1 MMGWFSAIFSS
12 SDNTAKV
19 LDLASDSV
27 KGIGSWIDN
36 MSYTE
41 EEKAKDISKSI
52 ELNLKLIEMTATENS
67 IRSITRRYMAWG
79 IVSFMLFWSSI
90 AMGLAIAGKEQAVVR
105 MLQVVEAFSMGIAF
119 TAVIALYFG
128 VQFIRK

>member
-1 MMGWFSAIFSS
+1 MGWFTDLFSS
-12 SDNTAKV
+12 KENTGKV
-19 LDLASDSV
+19 IDLATDSV

-36 MSYTE
+36 MNYTE
-41 EEKAKDISKSI
+41 EEKAKDISRSI

-67 IRSITRRYMAWG
+67 VRSITRRYMAWG
-79 IVSFMLFWSSI
+79 IVSFMLFWSSV
-90 AMGLAIAGKEQAVVR
+90 AMILAMLDKDSVVVK
-105 MLQVVEAFSMGIAF
+105 MLQVVEAFNMGIAF

>member
-1 MMGWFSAIFSS
+1 MGWLTGLFSS
-12 SDNTAKV
+12 TDNTGKV
-19 LDLASDSV
+19 IDMARESV
-27 KGIGSWIDN
+27 MGIGSWIDN
-36 MSYTE
+36 MDYTE

-79 IVSFMLFWSSI
+79 IVGFMLFWSSI
-90 AMGLAIAGKEQAVVR
+90 AMGFAIYGKEQIVVR
-105 MLQVVEAFSMGIAF
+105 MLQVVEAFSMGMAF